1 MKFFSHSILGLA
13 LAFVL
18 TSAFPSE
25 AQPGSFSSSP
35 LISLP
40 AAMDDAGLC
49 EADEETLCLLDGR
62 LSATLRWRNQRN
74 GQEGVGQVMKLG
86 ERTGYFWF
94 FQQDNVEVLVKTLD
108 GTAINGA
115 YWVFL
120 GSMTDLEF
128 WLDVTHLATRQQ
140 RTVYNPPGHLYG
152 YADIRALPV
161 DPDKMC
167 GTIAGIPC
175 PTGQVC
181 DYNQGCNVSDAAGVC
196 VTVPD
201 VCPAVLDPV
210 CGCNDVTY
218 TNDCE
223 RLKAQVVKSNDG
235 PCAAG

>member
-1 MKFFSHSILGLA
+1 
-13 LAFVL
+13 
-18 TSAFPSE
+18 
-25 AQPGSFSSSP
+25 
-35 LISLP
+35 
-40 AAMDDAGLC
+40 
-49 EADEETLCLLDGR
+49 
-62 LSATLRWRNQRN
+62 
-74 GQEGVGQVMKLG
+74 MKLG